1 MYMYPLLIYTLWYLH
16 CSFVWL
22 QYRYYSWS
30 VAAPMI
36 MAALLY
42 QQPLPDKC
50 QSSLEKRY
58 ALKNKDKVQL

>member
-1 MYMYPLLIYTLWYLH
+1 
-16 CSFVWL
+16 
-22 QYRYYSWS
+22 
-30 VAAPMI
+30 MI

-58 ALKNKDKVQL
+58 ALKNKDKVQLWGEHSTVVNDVLCV